1 MNLKTINLLF
11 FCFLIFFS
19 CNNQKIMNTY
29 ETDFQRNLN
38 AFFKDATTSP
48 LKENDLKN
56 FNSLPFFS
64 YDSTFVAYAKFELTP
79 ESTFFDMKTSTS
91 RISKERIY
99 GILKFEM
106 NGNKFQL
113 KVYQSKD
120 SASNNKDDLL
130 LPFLD
135 KTNGISTYGG
145 GRYIN
150 LKTPLS
156 NDVIIDFNKAY
167 NPYCAYNE
175 LFSCPIVPEDNYL
188 PFDIRAGVMYKTEY

>member
-19 CNNQKIMNTY
+19 CNNQKIKNTY

-91 RISKERIY
+91 RISRERIY

-106 NGNKFQL
+106 NENKFQL

>member
-1 MNLKTINLLF
+1 MNLKITNLLF

-19 CNNQKIMNTY
+19 CNNQKIKNTY

-38 AFFKDATTSP
+38 VFFKDATTSP

-56 FNSLPFFS
+56 FNFLPFFS

-120 SASNNKDDLL
+120 SASDNKEDLL

-135 KTNGISTYGG
+135 ETNGISTYGG

-156 NDVIIDFNKAY
+156 DEVIIDFNKAY

-188 PFDIRAGVMYKTEY
+188 PFDVKAGVMYKTEY

>member
-1 MNLKTINLLF
+1 MNSKTLNLLF
-11 FCFLIFFS
+11 FCFLIFFG
-19 CNNQKIMNTY
+19 CNNLKIKNTY

-38 AFFKDATTSP
+38 VFFKDATTSP
-48 LKENDLKN
+48 LKANDLKN

-64 YDSTFVAYAKFELTP
+64 YDSTFVTYAKFELTP
-79 ESTFFDMKTSTS
+79 ESAFFDMKTSTS

-99 GILKFEM
+99 GILKFEI

-150 LKTPLS
+150 LKIPLS
-156 NDVIIDFNKAY
+156 DEVIIDFNKAY

-188 PFDIRAGVMYKTEY
+188 PFDVKAGVMYKTEY

>member
-19 CNNQKIMNTY
+19 CNNQKIKNTY

-106 NGNKFQL
+106 NENKFQL

-175 LFSCPIVPEDNYL
+175 QFSCPIVPQDNYL

>member
-11 FCFLIFFS
+11 FCFLIFFN
-19 CNNQKIMNTY
+19 CNNLKIKNTY

-38 AFFKDATTSP
+38 VFFKDATTSP

-64 YDSTFVAYAKFELTP
+64 YDSTFVINAKFELTP
-79 ESTFFDMKTSTS
+79 ESVFFDMKTSTS
-91 RISKERIY
+91 RTSKERIY
-99 GILKFEM
+99 GILKFEI

-135 KTNGISTYGG
+135 NTNGISTYGG

-156 NDVIIDFNKAY
+156 DEVIIDFNKAY

-188 PFDIRAGVMYKTEY
+188 PFDVKAGVMYKTEY

>member
-64 YDSTFVAYAKFELTP
+64 YDSTFVIYAKFELTP
-79 ESTFFDMKTSTS
+79 ESAFFDMKTSTS

-99 GILKFEM
+99 GILKFEI

-113 KVYQSKD
+113 KVYQNKD

-156 NDVIIDFNKAY
+156 DEVIIDFNKAY

-188 PFDIRAGVMYKTEY
+188 PFDVKAGVMYKTEY

>member
-64 YDSTFVAYAKFELTP
+64 YDSTFVIYAKFELTP

-188 PFDIRAGVMYKTEY
+188 PFDIKAGVMYKTEY

>member
-1 MNLKTINLLF
+1 MNLKTVNLLF

-19 CNNQKIMNTY
+19 CNNLKIKNTY

-38 AFFKDATTSP
+38 VFFKDATTSP

-64 YDSTFVAYAKFELTP
+64 YDSTFVIYAKFELTP
-79 ESTFFDMKTSTS
+79 ESAFFDMKTSTS

-99 GILKFEM
+99 GILKFEI

-156 NDVIIDFNKAY
+156 DEVIIDFNKAY

-188 PFDIRAGVMYKTEY
+188 PFDVKAGVMYKTEY

>member
-99 GILKFEM
+99 GILKFEI

-156 NDVIIDFNKAY
+156 DDVIIDFNKAY

-188 PFDIRAGVMYKTEY
+188 PFDVKAGVMYKTEY